1 MFRISFFV
9 EDKQLAGVLHQI
21 AGAGPKDLEV
31 VPVANLAAKKNGE
44 LKVTA
49 QASVEG
55 FLQALRKSGA
65 EINAESA
72 RAAAAQCGGSAASYG
87 YFLKKA
93 IQQGAIRKK
102 GQGTRSIYE
111 WRS

>member
-9 EDKQLAGVLHQI
+9 EDKQLAAVLHHI

-31 VPVANLAAKKNGE
+31 VPVANLKAKPNGE

-49 QASVEG
+49 RSTVAG
-55 FLQALRKSGA
+55 FLQALKASGA
-65 EINAESA
+65 KIDSASA
-72 RAAAAQCGGSAASYG
+72 RAAAAECGGSAASYG

-102 GQGTRSIYE
+102 GSGTASTYE